1 MRSTDIEKGIFMK
14 IFICLDDDNGM
25 MFNNR
30 RQSRDG
36 KVVEDVI
43 KTVGGNILF
52 TDEYSKNLFKDFENV
67 IVADE
72 FQDDGFF
79 FVENRDIE
87 EFCEKISVLTVYRWN
102 RKYPNDFALSFN
114 IKDKG
119 FKLFETSEFEGNSH
133 EKITKEVWV
142 K

>member
-1 MRSTDIEKGIFMK
+1 MK
-14 IFICLDDDNGM
+14 IFICLDDENGI

-43 KTVGGNILF
+43 KTVGENTLF
-52 TDEYSKNLFKDFENV
+52 IDEYSQTLFNGFENV
-67 IVADE
+67 VVADKFRDE
-72 FQDDGFF
+72 GFF
-79 FVENRDIE
+79 FIENRNIE
-87 EFCEKISVLTVYRWN
+87 EFCEKISVFTVYRWN

-114 IKDKG
+114 IEDKG
-119 FKLFETSEFEGNSH
+119 FKLFETSEFEGTSH

>member
-1 MRSTDIEKGIFMK
+1 MK

-52 TDEYSKNLFKDFENV
+52 IDEYSENLFKDFENV

-79 FVENRDIE
+79 FVENRNIE
-87 EFCEKISVLTVYRWN
+87 EFCDRITVLTVYRWN

-114 IKDKG
+114 IADKG

>member
-14 IFICLDDDNGM
+14 IFICLDNDNGM

-30 RQSRDG
+30 RQSRDS
-36 KVVEDVI
+36 KVVEDII
-43 KTVGGNILF
+43 KTVGENTLF
-52 TDEYSKNLFKDFENV
+52 IDGYSENLFKDFCNV
-67 IVADE
+67 TVTDDL
-72 FQDDGFF
+72 FRDGFV

-87 EFCEKISVLTVYRWN
+87 EFCDRISVLTVYRWN
-102 RKYPNDFALSFN
+102 RKYPNDFALSFD
-114 IKDKG
+114 ISDKG
-119 FKLFETSEFEGNSH
+119 FTLSDTSEFEGTSH

>member
-1 MRSTDIEKGIFMK
+1 MK

-43 KTVGGNILF
+43 KTVGENILF
-52 TDEYSKNLFKDFENV
+52 TDEYSKNLFKNFENV
-67 IVADE
+67 TVTDE

-114 IKDKG
+114 IEDKG

>member
-1 MRSTDIEKGIFMK
+1 MK
-14 IFICLDDDNGM
+14 IFICLDDENGI

-36 KVVEDVI
+36 KVIEDVI
-43 KTVGGNILF
+43 KTVGENTLF
-52 TDEYSKNLFKDFENV
+52 IDEYSQTLFNGFENV
-67 IVADE
+67 VVADKFRDE
-72 FQDDGFF
+72 GFF
-79 FVENRDIE
+79 FIENRNIE
-87 EFCEKISVLTVYRWN
+87 EFCEKISVFTVYRWN

-114 IKDKG
+114 IEDKG
-119 FKLFETSEFEGNSH
+119 FKLFETSEFEGTSH